1 MTSTLHILSN
11 PSKPVHIDL
20 RIDAF
25 AVAIIKFVENM
36 QRLGWNCV
44 HYGIAGSSVPCE
56 TVVCLPEIYNDHNT
70 NVKLYNQRAGEE
82 IVRRKRPKD
91 FIMCFHGWE
100 NREAAYAN
108 SDLSIVEPSI
118 GYDVKAIFAPFRAFT
133 SYAQMHMYYGQ
144 KDLLMTPSWY
154 DTVIPNAFTPSEF
167 EFSKDKK
174 DYVLCFGRVIQNKG
188 IDVAIQA
195 TERSGHKLIIAGPG
209 ELKDLGYTSIPDH
222 VTCVGSCDVD
232 QRRSLMRDAIAVIG
246 PTYYVEPFGNMVVE
260 GYFSGTPA
268 ITTDW
273 GGFADTVVNGV
284 TGFRCREMRDFV
296 NALENIS
303 SIKSED
309 CRQWAMDNYSEE
321 VVHDQFHEYFTKIKA
336 ADFYRP

>member
-1 MTSTLHILSN
+1 
-11 PSKPVHIDL
+11 
-20 RIDAF
+20 
-25 AVAIIKFVENM
+25 
-36 QRLGWNCV
+36 
-44 HYGIAGSSVPCE
+44 
-56 TVVCLPEIYNDHNT
+56 
-70 NVKLYNQRAGEE
+70 
-82 IVRRKRPKD
+82 
-91 FIMCFHGWE
+91 
-100 NREAAYAN
+100 
-108 SDLSIVEPSI
+108 
-118 GYDVKAIFAPFRAFT
+118 
-133 SYAQMHMYYGQ
+133 MHMYYGH

-195 TERSGHKLIIAGPG
+195 TERSGHRLIIAGPG
-209 ELKDLGYTSIPDH
+209 ELKDLGYTSIPAH
-222 VTCVGSCDVD
+222 VTCVGSCNAD
-232 QRRSLMRDAIAVIG
+232 QRRSLMRDAIAIMG

-296 NALENIS
+296 QALENIS

-321 VVHDQFHEYFTKIKA
+321 VVHDQFHEYFTKIQA